1 MKKTVTGICFG
12 LLLVA
17 AGAFVRAQAPNQ
29 AHWPQWRGPFFNGVA
44 RGDAP
49 TIWSDTSNI
58 KWKADIPGRGH
69 STPVIWGDK
78 IFLTTAIPTGK
89 PPAAPPAT
97 DAAPVAGSSSPPSA
111 PPGNPQ
117 SAPGGAQPGGGQ
129 QQRGRRPGG
138 DTGPQAEQK
147 FDVLCLDRKTGKL
160 LWQRTAK
167 VAVPHEGYHRAYG
180 SFASSSPVTDG
191 KFVYVSFGSRGIYC
205 YDFNGKLIW
214 QKDLGVQMRMR
225 LAFGEGSGTLL
236 SGERLI
242 LLFDQEAD
250 SFIVSLNKRTGKELW
265 RVPRDER
272 SSWSTPLAVEH
283 AGRKQVVVTGTT
295 KVRSYDPENGKVL
308 WESAGLGGNT
318 IPVPVDQNGVVYVMS
333 GFRDPKLM
341 AIKLGKE
348 GDLTG
353 SDSILWSHT
362 RGLAYT
368 TSPVL
373 HENKLYVV
381 TDNGMISAF
390 NATTGEPHYAQVR
403 LPKAANLKASPV
415 GANGKLYLA
424 TEDGDVIVL
433 KMGEK
438 FEVIGTNTLEDQVF
452 IATPVIAGDEL
463 FLRGQNHLFCI
474 SQKK

>member
-1 MKKTVTGICFG
+1 MKKTVTGVCLA
-12 LLLVA
+12 LLMAA
-17 AGAFVRAQAPNQ
+17 AGAFVRAQAPDQ
-29 AHWPQWRGPFFNGVA
+29 AHWPQWRGPFFNGMA

-49 TIWSDTSNI
+49 TVWSDTSNI

-78 IFLTTAIPTGK
+78 IFLTTATPTGK
-89 PPAAPPAT
+89 PAPAPPST
-97 DAAPVAGSSSPPSA
+97 DAAQSVSAPSTPSA
-111 PPGNPQ
+111 PSGNQQPDQ
-117 SAPGGAQPGGGQ
+117 SARGGGQ
-129 QQRGRRPGG
+129 QQRGRRP
-138 DTGPQAEQK
+138 DTGPQAEHR

-160 LWQRTAK
+160 LWQKTAR

-180 SFASSSPVTDG
+180 SFASNSPVTDG
-191 KFVYVSFGSRGIYC
+191 KYVYVSFGSRGIYC

-214 QKDLGVQMRMR
+214 EKDLAVQMRMR
-225 LAFGEGSGTLL
+225 LGFGEGTAPMLIGD
-236 SGERLI
+236 RLI

-250 SFIVSLNKRTGKELW
+250 SFIVSLDKRTGKELW

-308 WESAGLGGNT
+308 WESAGLGANT

-353 SDSILWSHT
+353 SDSIVWTHA

-373 HENKLYVV
+373 HDNKLYVV

-438 FEVIGTNTLEDQVF
+438 FEVIATNKLEDQVF
-452 IATPVIAGDEL
+452 IATPVIAAGEL
-463 FLRGQNHLFCI
+463 FLRGQNQLFCI